1 MTQTCMPSAGSLEA
15 FSHHFFFLTTIP
27 EQKSTIFKKKNKHIK
42 LSQEFPYTGY
52 SLQRRGGFLHTGLN
66 KLFPF
71 CVCEMVMC
79 EKAHHVFYGPVH
91 DSHVGL

>member
-1 MTQTCMPSAGSLEA
+1 MKKQQVKLSLE
-15 FSHHFFFLTTIP
+15 
-27 EQKSTIFKKKNKHIK
+27 
-42 LSQEFPYTGY
+42 FPCTGY
-52 SLQRRGGFLHTGLN
+52 SLQLSGEFLHMGLN

-79 EKAHHVFYGPVH
+79 EKAHHVFYGPVR